1 VRDELFEEQERAF
14 YSIEKG
20 IRNFVFGSRVV
31 LEQLHEV
38 VMSQLQNSEAIYD
51 FYNESVS
58 NNNDYRAA
66 QFYIAN
72 ELYPQYVSRAFC
84 LLCS

>member
-1 VRDELFEEQERAF
+1 MFEEQERAF

-20 IRNFVFGSRVV
+20 IRNFLFSSKVV
-31 LEQLHEV
+31 LDQLNEV

-51 FYNESVS
+51 FYNENVS
-58 NNNDYRAA
+58 NNNDYREA

-72 ELYPQYVSRAFC
+72 ELFPQYVS
-84 LLCS
+84 